1 MEKLRTC
8 KLSDTGTCE
17 YSSKV
22 CFQYSFSHTKTQF
35 CQKKM
40 MFVKDLEQCPK
51 KPVEP
56 MSKQSRTRKHRRQS
70 NAKLKAGG
78 KSVRRVIRVTKM
90 KSENDKF
97 DCEKC
102 GKTVFIIR
110 DNYRGCQHYQVA
122 ELMVRHYRALNEY
135 QRG

>member
-1 MEKLRTC
+1 MKKLRQC

-40 MFVKDLEQCPK
+40 MFVKDLNQCPK

-56 MSKQSRTRKHRRQS
+56 MSKKSRTRKSRRQS

-78 KSVRRVIRVTKM
+78 KAIRRIRVPKA
-90 KSENDKF
+90 KSENNTFKCDR
-97 DCEKC
+97 C
-102 GKTVFIIR
+102 GKTITVHHN
-110 DNYRGCQHYQVA
+110 NYRGCPHYQVA
-122 ELMVRHYRALNEY
+122 DLMVRHYRALNEY
-135 QRG
+135 KEG